1 MMADIEVYSKEWCP
15 YCARAKVLLKTKG
28 LAYREIDVTNDH
40 DRESEMIQRSG
51 MRTVPQIFIDGE
63 SVGGYDALASLNA
76 SGELDR
82 RLGLP
87 ATKFRKIYDVAI
99 VGAGPAG
106 LAAALYAARKNL
118 STAVVSLDVG
128 GQLSTTHE
136 VVNYPG
142 LGAVTGPDLV
152 QQMYAQ
158 VQAYDVDQLIGEK
171 VTGIRVMPGIFLLDT
186 ASAKE
191 VCAKCV
197 IIASGAQKRHL
208 GIPGEKELAGR
219 GVVYCST
226 CDGPLFRGLGIA
238 VVGGGNSGL
247 QAALEMQGVASSVCV
262 IIRGEPTGDQVLQ
275 DKLAGSSALVL
286 AHHEPVEIHGEQ
298 SVTGLT
304 VRNSRTGELRRLDI
318 EGVFVEIG
326 LQPHT
331 DFALDLLETNEI
343 GEIKVDGHGRTGVP
357 GVFAAGDAIDMH
369 DKQIVMAAG
378 QGARAAL
385 AAFEYLV
392 KRT

>member
-1 MMADIEVYSKEWCP
+1 MADIEIYTKEWCP
-15 YCARAKVLLKTKG
+15 YCARAKMLLKAKG
-28 LAYREIDVTNDH
+28 LAYREIDVTANPA
-40 DRESEMIQRSG
+40 RESEMIERSG
-51 MRTVPQIFIDGE
+51 LRTVPQIFIDGV

-76 SGELDR
+76 SGDLDR

-87 ATKFRKIYDVAI
+87 AAEFRKVYDVAV

-106 LAAALYAARKNL
+106 LVAALYAARKNL
-118 STAVVSLDVG
+118 STVVVSLDVG
-128 GQLSTTHE
+128 GQVGTTHE
-136 VVNYPG
+136 VANYPG
-142 LGAVTGPDLV
+142 LSTITGPDLV
-152 QQMYAQ
+152 QQMYTQ
-158 VQAYDVDQLIGEK
+158 VQQYGVDQLIGEK
-171 VTGIRVMPGIFLLDT
+171 VTGIRVMPGILLLDT

-197 IIASGAQKRHL
+197 IIASGARKRHL

-226 CDGPLFRGLGIA
+226 CDGPLFRGRAIA

-247 QAALEMQGVASSVCV
+247 EAALEMEGVASAVYLVS
-262 IIRGEPTGDQVLQ
+262 RGNLTGDQVLQ
-275 DKLAGSSALVL
+275 DKLVASSAQVL
-286 AHHEPVEIHGEQ
+286 THCEPVEIHGDRQ
-298 SVTGLT
+298 VTGLT
-304 VRNSRTGELRRLDI
+304 IRNLQTNELRRLAVD
-318 EGVFVEIG
+318 GVFVEVG
-326 LQPHT
+326 LQPQT
-331 DFALDLLETNEI
+331 DFVLDLVETNEI

-369 DKQIVMAAG
+369 DKQIVMATG

>member
-1 MMADIEVYSKEWCP
+1 MADIEIYTKEWCP

-28 LAYREIDVTNDH
+28 LAFREIDVTADPA
-40 DRESEMIQRSG
+40 RESEMIERSG
-51 MRTVPQIFIDGE
+51 LRTVPQIFIDGV

-76 SGELDR
+76 SGDLDR

-87 ATKFRKIYDVAI
+87 AAEFRKVYDVAV

-106 LAAALYAARKNL
+106 LVAALYAARKNL
-118 STAVVSLDVG
+118 STVVVSLDVG
-128 GQLSTTHE
+128 GQVGTTHE
-136 VVNYPG
+136 VANYPG
-142 LGAVTGPDLV
+142 LGIITGPDLV
-152 QQMYAQ
+152 QQMYTQ
-158 VQAYDVDQLIGEK
+158 VQQYGVDQLIGEK
-171 VTGIRVMPGIFLLDT
+171 VTGIRVMPGILLLDT

-197 IIASGAQKRHL
+197 IIASGARKRHL
-208 GIPGEKELAGR
+208 DIPGEKELAGR

-226 CDGPLFRGLGIA
+226 CDGPLFRGRAIA

-247 QAALEMQGVASSVCV
+247 EAALEMDGVASAVYLVS
-262 IIRGEPTGDQVLQ
+262 RGHLTGDQVLQ
-275 DKLAGSSALVL
+275 DKLAASAALVL
-286 AHHEPVEIHGEQ
+286 THYEPVEIHGDRQ
-298 SVTGLT
+298 VIGLT
-304 VRNSRTGELRRLDI
+304 VRNLQTGELRRLDV
-318 EGVFVEIG
+318 EGVFVEVG
-326 LQPHT
+326 FQPQT
-331 DFALDLLETNEI
+331 DFVLDLVETNEI

-357 GVFAAGDAIDMH
+357 GIFAAGDAIDMH
-369 DKQIVMAAG
+369 DKQIVMATG

>member
-1 MMADIEVYSKEWCP
+1 MADIEVYSKEWCP

-28 LAYREIDVTNDH
+28 LAYREIDVTSDH

-63 SVGGYDALASLNA
+63 SVGGYDALAGMNA

-87 ATKFRKIYDVAI
+87 ATEFRKIYDVVI

-106 LAAALYAARKNL
+106 LSAALYAARKNL

-142 LGAVTGPDLV
+142 LGAVTGPDLA

-171 VTGIRVMPGIFLLDT
+171 VTGIRVLPGIFLLDT

-226 CDGPLFRGLGIA
+226 CDGPLFRGLRIA

-247 QAALEMQGVASSVCV
+247 EAALEMQGVASSVCV
-262 IIRGEPTGDQVLQ
+262 IIRGEPSGDQVLQ
-275 DKLAGSSALVL
+275 DKLAGSSVLVL

-304 VRNSRTGELRRLDI
+304 VRNSRTGELRRFDI